1 MGTAVVLVTMANIA
15 AKASMPTVTQP
26 VVLGA
31 DLGQGLEVEQL
42 AIAGVRPPSGQ
53 TQSDAS
59 AVQQAL
65 TLIVGYI
72 PTEIVVTYVA
82 VVAAIDSG
90 ATGSL
95 LGQWVAFWFFL
106 ALSPSL
112 CWVLYATNLRTQGRV
127 TPVSPKQWPRW
138 QMVGSDDR
146 LCRVGIHVAGDAI
159 FRFLVVSACGRDR
172 RVANGH
178 HALRPLVPVASA
190 EASQGLGIGVTNG
203 ACSHPPSGPSRARR
217 TPGRMQPL

>member
-1 MGTAVVLVTMANIA
+1 VATAVSLVTMANIA
-15 AKASMPTVTQP
+15 AKASMPTATQP

-42 AIAGVRPPSGQ
+42 AIAGVSPQSGQ

-82 VVAAIDSG
+82 VVAAIESG
-90 ATGSL
+90 ATGSRV
-95 LGQWVAFWFFL
+95 GQWVAFWFFL

-112 CWVLYATNLRTQGRV
+112 CWVLYATNLRTQGRT
-127 TPVSPKQWPRW
+127 TPINPKQWPRW
-138 QMVGSDDR
+138 PMVAATIAFAVWAYTLPETPFLGFSWYQPA
-146 LCRVGIHVAGDAI
+146 VGTA
-159 FRFLVVSACGRDR
+159 
-172 RVANGH
+172 
-178 HALRPLVPVASA
+178 ALLTVTMLFGLLSPL
-190 EASQGLGIGVTNG
+190 L
-203 ACSHPPSGPSRARR
+203 
-217 TPGRMQPL
+217 QPKPTKV